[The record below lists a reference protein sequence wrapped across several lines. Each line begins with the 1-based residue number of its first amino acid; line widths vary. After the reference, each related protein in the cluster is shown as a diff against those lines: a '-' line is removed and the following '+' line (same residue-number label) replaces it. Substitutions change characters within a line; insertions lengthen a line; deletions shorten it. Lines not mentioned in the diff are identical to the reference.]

1 MPQSQL
7 LNKKNVDKV
16 INVTYYS
23 NIVKQKGDETM
34 TAKERTEKREKISNR
49 AIEIC
54 SMYDK
59 LDKTAQD
66 AIYMAGKLLLAQNE
80 TQRESNIRKMLEKA

>member
-1 MPQSQL
+1 MSTKKYLTNVL
-7 LNKKNVDKV
+7 LAL
-16 INVTYYS
+16 IIVT
-23 NIVKQKGDETM
+23 NAQTTKGDAVRM
-34 TAKERTEKREKISNR
+34 TQVEISNR

>member
-1 MPQSQL
+1 M
-7 LNKKNVDKV
+7 DH
-16 INVTYYS
+16 I
-23 NIVKQKGDETM
+23 E
-34 TAKERTEKREKISNR
+34 ISNR

-66 AIYMAGKLLLAQNE
+66 AIYMAGKLLLAHEE
-80 TQRESNIRKMLEKA
+80 TQREANIRNMLKKA

>member
-1 MPQSQL
+1 
-7 LNKKNVDKV
+7 
-16 INVTYYS
+16 
-23 NIVKQKGDETM
+23 M
-34 TAKERTEKREKISNR
+34 TAEERTEKHLKISNR

-66 AIYMAGKLLLAQNE
+66 AIYMAGKLLLAQKE
-80 TQRESNIRKMLEKA
+80 TQREKSIRNMLEKA

>member
-1 MPQSQL
+1 MSTKKYLTNVL
-7 LNKKNVDKV
+7 LAL
-16 INVTYYS
+16 IIVT
-23 NIVKQKGDETM
+23 NAQTMKGDAVRM
-34 TAKERTEKREKISNR
+34 TQVEISNR

>member
-1 MPQSQL
+1 MPTIESRI
-7 LNKKNVDKV
+7 K
-16 INVTYYS
+16 T
-23 NIVKQKGDETM
+23 KGDAVRM
-34 TAKERTEKREKISNR
+34 TQVEISNR

-80 TQRESNIRKMLEKA
+80 TQRETNIRKMLEKA

>member
-1 MPQSQL
+1 MTKFVQHTILLIEQTREVVKSTRKGYIKMSQ
-7 LNKKNVDKV
+7 V
-16 INVTYYS
+16 
-23 NIVKQKGDETM
+23 E
-34 TAKERTEKREKISNR
+34 ISNR

-66 AIYMAGKLLLAQNE
+66 AIYMAGKLLLAQKE
-80 TQRESNIRKMLEKA
+80 TQRETSIRNMLEKA

>member
-1 MPQSQL
+1 MNQ
-7 LNKKNVDKV
+7 V
-16 INVTYYS
+16 
-23 NIVKQKGDETM
+23 E
-34 TAKERTEKREKISNR
+34 ISKR

-66 AIYMAGKLLLAQNE
+66 AIYMAGKLLLAQKE
-80 TQRESNIRKMLEKA
+80 TQREADIRKMLKNA

>member
-1 MPQSQL
+1 MSTKKYLTNVL
-7 LNKKNVDKV
+7 LTL
-16 INVTYYS
+16 IIVT
-23 NIVKQKGDETM
+23 NAQTMKGDAVRM
-34 TAKERTEKREKISNR
+34 TQVEISNR

-80 TQRESNIRKMLEKA
+80 TQRETNIRKMLEKA

>member
-1 MPQSQL
+1 MTKFAQHTILLIEQTREVVKSTRKGYIKMSQ
-7 LNKKNVDKV
+7 V
-16 INVTYYS
+16 
-23 NIVKQKGDETM
+23 E
-34 TAKERTEKREKISNR
+34 ISNR

-66 AIYMAGKLLLAQNE
+66 AIYMAGKLLLAQKE
-80 TQRESNIRKMLEKA
+80 TQRETSIRNMLEKA

>member
-1 MPQSQL
+1 
-7 LNKKNVDKV
+7 
-16 INVTYYS
+16 
-23 NIVKQKGDETM
+23 M
-34 TAKERTEKREKISNR
+34 TQVEISNR

-80 TQRESNIRKMLEKA
+80 TPRETNIRKILEKA

>member
-1 MPQSQL
+1 MKNSLDNVEITTYNVQSKTL
-7 LNKKNVDKV
+7 KNRHNKVKNRR
-16 INVTYYS
+16 
-23 NIVKQKGDETM
+23 KGNQFMNQVE
-34 TAKERTEKREKISNR
+34 ISNR

-66 AIYMAGKLLLAQNE
+66 AIYMAGKLLLAQKE
-80 TQRESNIRKMLEKA
+80 TQREADIRNMLKNA

>member
-1 MPQSQL
+1 
-7 LNKKNVDKV
+7 
-16 INVTYYS
+16 
-23 NIVKQKGDETM
+23 M
-34 TAKERTEKREKISNR
+34 TAEEYTEKRIKISNR

-54 SMYDK
+54 SIYDK

-80 TQRESNIRKMLEKA
+80 TQRESSIRKMLEKA

>member
-1 MPQSQL
+1 MTKFAQHTIL
-7 LNKKNVDKV
+7 LIEQTREV
-16 INVTYYS
+16 
-23 NIVKQKGDETM
+23 VKSTRKGYIKMNQVE
-34 TAKERTEKREKISNR
+34 ISNR

-66 AIYMAGKLLLAQNE
+66 AIYMAGKLLLAQKE
-80 TQRESNIRKMLEKA
+80 TQRETSIRNMLEKA

>member
-1 MPQSQL
+1 MTKFVEHTILLIEQTREVVKSTRKGYIKMSQ
-7 LNKKNVDKV
+7 V
-16 INVTYYS
+16 
-23 NIVKQKGDETM
+23 E
-34 TAKERTEKREKISNR
+34 ISNR

-66 AIYMAGKLLLAQNE
+66 AIYMAGKLLLAHEE
-80 TQRESNIRKMLEKA
+80 TQRETSIRNMLEKV

>member
-1 MPQSQL
+1 ML
-7 LNKKNVDKV
+7 DKS
-16 INVTYYS
+16 NNSTYYS
-23 NIVKQKGDETM
+23 NRHTKTRNKNTKVSTRKGYIKMSQVE
-34 TAKERTEKREKISNR
+34 ISNR

-66 AIYMAGKLLLAQNE
+66 AIYMAGKLLLAQKE
-80 TQRESNIRKMLEKA
+80 TQRETSIRNMLEKA

>member
-1 MPQSQL
+1 MLIEQ
-7 LNKKNVDKV
+7 
-16 INVTYYS
+16 TTW
-23 NIVKQKGDETM
+23 IVKQTRKGYIEMDQVE
-34 TAKERTEKREKISNR
+34 ISNR

-66 AIYMAGKLLLAQNE
+66 AIYMAGKLLLAHEE
-80 TQRESNIRKMLEKA
+80 TQREANIRKMLKKA

>member
-1 MPQSQL
+1 M
-7 LNKKNVDKV
+7 NHN
-16 INVTYYS
+16 
-23 NIVKQKGDETM
+23 E
-34 TAKERTEKREKISNR
+34 ISNR

-66 AIYMAGKLLLAQNE
+66 AIYMAGKLLLAQKE
-80 TQRESNIRKMLEKA
+80 TQRETSIRKMLGKHK